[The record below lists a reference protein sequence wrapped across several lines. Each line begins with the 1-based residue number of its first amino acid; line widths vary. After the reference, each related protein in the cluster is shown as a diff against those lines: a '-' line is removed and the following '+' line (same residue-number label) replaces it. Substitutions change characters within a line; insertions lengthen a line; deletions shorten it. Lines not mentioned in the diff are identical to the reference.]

1 MKALFGH
8 VVSWQTLVGMV
19 GYGLK
24 DAKEEHFKVVD
35 VNVFD
40 VKKNA
45 NMDEYKKFS
54 AISTKNHVVL
64 SSEHN

>member
-35 VNVFD
+35 INVFE